1 MSNLLCTTTK
11 KFDHKVKPAYNKSTL
26 FTINMRP
33 TKLTPELIER
43 AKTYIDTCSDQ
54 VITTDKGSLAYVN
67 VKLPSR
73 VALAKYLGINND
85 TLIEW
90 CKEKMTDDEERNKL
104 IKQFSEIVKDV
115 DDEQHIRLLNN
126 GLGGLYNPKTNSM
139 ILSKH
144 GYSEKIET
152 EQNINGTLNINN
164 ISQVLDKLDNGQ
176 ETSGQTVET
185 LPPVQNS

>member
-11 KFDHKVKPAYNKSTL
+11 RFDHKVKPAYNNSTL

-43 AKTYIDTCSDQ
+43 AKAYIDTCSDEI
-54 VITTDKGSLAYVN
+54 VTTDKGALAYVN

-73 VALAKYLGINND
+73 VGLAKYIGINND

-90 CKEKMTDDEERNKL
+90 CKEKITDNEERNFL
-104 IKQFSEIVKDV
+104 LKQFSEIVKDV

-152 EQNINGTLNINN
+152 EQNINGTMNINN